1 MQAIQRKATPRL
13 SDKQC
18 LNIALRMRL
27 FAAEAEKMGLSKD
40 AAPGKQEAMTVAR
53 MKALSDL
60 YTAKLLD
67 GYPLKDVVIES
78 YYWAHPEKFRE
89 KNETKDGAGNLKP
102 MDAETKKVIR
112 RIILSSKAIEI
123 EKEAFE
129 RLMKNYHVKITDG
142 TKGAANE

>member
-1 MQAIQRKATPRL
+1 MASNQAHPVAKGDGFVLTALEVNEICKPYTQGTPKL

-78 YYWAHPEKFRE
+78 YYWGPSGEVPRKER
-89 KNETKDGAGNLKP
+89 NE
-102 MDAETKKVIR
+102 R
-112 RIILSSKAIEI
+112 RG
-123 EKEAFE
+123 
-129 RLMKNYHVKITDG
+129 R
-142 TKGAANE
+142 